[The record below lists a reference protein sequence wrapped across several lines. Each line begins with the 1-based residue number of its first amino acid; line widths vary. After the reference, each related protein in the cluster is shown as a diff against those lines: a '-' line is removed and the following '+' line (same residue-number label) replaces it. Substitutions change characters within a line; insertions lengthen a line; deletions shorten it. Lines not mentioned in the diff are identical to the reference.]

1 MINYKTQQFTICVAS
16 EMVKYAQCNVNF
28 INNISEVFVGWIIN
42 VASMFLSCINI
53 IHFCYQKVLSIVLEI
68 IKACFSI
75 F

>member
-1 MINYKTQQFTICVAS
+1 
-16 EMVKYAQCNVNF
+16 MVKYAQYSVNF

-42 VASMFLSCINI
+42 MAFMFIGCINI
-53 IHFCYQKVLSIVLEI
+53 IHFCYQKVLSVALEI